1 MDLTID
7 LSFPI
12 TLSAF
17 PAARR
22 MGHEQELCRLVP
34 GRGKL
39 NDAKLFFSRSFIQN
53 IVRRRGSKGL
63 GYWHRRQEI
72 NQMTVY

>member
-22 MGHEQELCRLVP
+22 MGHEQELSRFVP

-39 NDAKLFFSRSFIQN
+39 NDGKPFFPRSFTQN
-53 IVRRRGSKGL
+53 IVRRSGSKGL